1 MINNRQNNNNNN
13 RRRNRS
19 GPRPQGGGGGGGS
32 HRPEQGNR
40 IDNRARG
47 NAPQLLEK
55 YKNLARD
62 AQMQGDRVMTEYYL
76 QFADH
81 YFRVLAD
88 NRARFEEQQA
98 QRTQRQDMPAEVE
111 GVAMG
116 VEGEPINLSMG
127 HQQSSDQD
135 DDGESSDDGMM
146 SGDDRQRDNRQRDD
160 RPRDDRQRD
169 QRPREYRSRDD
180 RPRDDR
186 SRDDRPRDDRPRA
199 QRPRQDEREM
209 GDAQAEP
216 FAPAQRPAAAPRPAA
231 RPAPRATPRAV
242 RPVESDEAPARID
255 MAALPPAI
263 NDAVEPTGGED
274 APAPRRRGRPRRVVS
289 EVGGDA

>member
-1 MINNRQNNNNNN
+1 MINNRQNNNNN

-19 GPRPQGGGGGGGS
+19 GPRPQGGGGGGS

-127 HQQSSDQD
+127 HQQSSDNND
-135 DDGESSDDGMM
+135 DDHDTDDGMM
-146 SGDDRQRDNRQRDD
+146 LGDDRPRDNRQRDD
-160 RPRDDRQRD
+160 RPRDHRQRED
-169 QRPREYRSRDD
+169 RPREDRPREY

-186 SRDDRPRDDRPRA
+186 SRDDRPRI

-209 GDAQAEP
+209 GDMQAEP
-216 FAPAQRPAAAPRPAA
+216 FAPAPRPVAARPAS
-231 RPAPRATPRAV
+231 RPAPRATARAV
-242 RPVESDEAPARID
+242 RPAESDDAPARID

>member
-127 HQQSSDQD
+127 HQQASDE
-135 DDGESSDDGMM
+135 DDGESADDGMM
-146 SGDDRQRDNRQRDD
+146 SGDERPRDNRQRDD

-186 SRDDRPRDDRPRA
+186 PREDRQRV
-199 QRPRQDEREM
+199 QRPRQDEQREM
-209 GDAQAEP
+209 GDVQAEP
-216 FAPAQRPAAAPRPAA
+216 FAPAPRPAAARPAA